1 MHRIRSIWHVMR
13 TAFAFIQRYRQRKQE
28 RLNAEREER
37 AAERHHQHLMLD
49 TIFSRVV
56 EMQKASTDALLEVAK
71 AQQAQAD
78 VLGTWLKGF
87 QIHDATP
94 TAPMRAEGDVEV
106 WEPLADV
113 GELPPEFSLAL
124 DLDRV
129 DKLNQKELENFDRE
143 GRDDI

>member
-1 MHRIRSIWHVMR
+1 MNRIRLLWS
-13 TAFAFIQRYRQRKQE
+13 AFRASVAFIQRYRQRKQE

-37 AAERHHQHLMLD
+37 ERERQHQHLMLD

-78 VLGTWLKGF
+78 VLATWLKGF
-87 QIHDATP
+87 HTDSTP
-94 TAPMRAEGDVEV
+94 VAPMRAEGDIEV

-113 GELPPEFSLAL
+113 GELPPEFSLAF
-124 DLDRV
+124 DLNRM
-129 DKLNQKELENFDRE
+129 DKLNQQELVDFDRE